1 MNNQNRV
8 IKNRIILFFVVFSVV
23 FIVLQLFINLHNNK
37 IENYNR
43 LYNEIAAAN
52 KDVSTSLLYAHNIS
66 QHQEIESNQ
75 RLLKESINRYQ
86 TMFDLVKNGGQVK
99 IKESNI
105 YIPGTTPEFSLNIND
120 ISPLWEAY
128 RKASLKLASR
138 VKFNYDQF
146 NVKSPAQMVL
156 DYWEKQK
163 RRIKIKDTSNLA
175 SEDIGALIEAQDT
188 IKALDKVALKLANQ
202 HKLILGNN
210 STMDTVAKGA
220 LKTLEYNIRPLS
232 LQTDRLLQ
240 SCQQLIV
247 NYQSFEKL
255 LLYANWGIFFLF
267 ILIGYLIYN
276 SLIARPLKQINDS
289 TTLIQAGDLNQR
301 INYQKNNEIGAISLT
316 INLLI
321 DKIRMATSFIKNIE
335 EGKLDVEFEAEE
347 KDTLSEALLNM
358 RERLNAVN
366 IEEQE
371 RAWANKGLAM
381 FSNIL
386 QTYRENTETLGYEII
401 SNIVKY
407 IGAIQGGVY
416 IVNDNDEDNIF
427 IELLASYAF
436 GRRKF
441 KTKTIQEHEGLVGQ
455 AYKDVDT
462 IYVTDIPQNY
472 IDITSGMG
480 GTNPRSI
487 LVIPLKLNET
497 VYGIMELASFEEI
510 PHYKIDFLEKLGENI
525 ASTLY
530 AVKTTEQ
537 THKLLLES
545 TEITM
550 QMRDQE
556 KEMRD
561 NLLELQ
567 KTQGEMEENQ
577 EVLAA
582 QSYAMN
588 TTLITLEMDVELRIL
603 TANNL
608 FLETMNYTLEEI
620 TNKHYR
626 MFIDTEDYDNK
637 DYRALWSDL
646 KNGIPHKGEFKQI
659 AKYGKE
665 VWLQTTFTPI
675 KNKEGQTYKILK
687 IAFDVTTDKKLR
699 LDFQGQLDSFRRSNA
714 TVEYDMDG
722 NIIEA
727 NEIFLRL
734 MEYKRDEIMGQNH
747 SMLVTNEER
756 NSDMYQALWD
766 KLIQG
771 EFHSGESRRVTKNG
785 KEIWIQGSFN
795 PIFDLSGKPYKLVE
809 FAVDITDRK
818 NAERKI
824 LTTQRK
830 LQNREANLKAVINNT
845 EEMIMTVDQTYK
857 VTLLNDKIRSAYNM
871 RGISLKAGLNI
882 TETFPE
888 DKFNYWKQYYDD
900 SLSGE
905 RSKVEEI
912 FNHPENNQDIYW
924 EFSFIPIKNKLRKIT
939 GVAVFIKDITR
950 QKQEAFEREKVAID
964 IASIKEQETAKA
976 QEILETQQKSI
987 ARIIEKFEKE
997 KSELQEALK
1006 LKEEELASL
1015 KKK

>member
-1 MNNQNRV
+1 MNSQNRV
-8 IKNRIILFFVVFSVV
+8 IKNKIILFFISFAVIF
-23 FIVLQLFINLHNNK
+23 FILQFFINVYNSK
-37 IENYNR
+37 IENYHK
-43 LYNEIAAAN
+43 LYNEIAKAN
-52 KDVSTSLLYAHNIS
+52 KDISTSLLFAYNIS

-75 RLLKESINRYQ
+75 RALRKSVNGYQ
-86 TMFDLVKNGGQVK
+86 VMLNLAGKGGNVVIGGQ
-99 IKESNI
+99 NI
-105 YIPGTTPEFSLNIND
+105 ILPGNTPEFQLNLKI
-120 ISPLWEAY
+120 IEPLWSSY
-128 RKASLKLASR
+128 RKQALALASR
-138 VKFNYDQF
+138 IKFDYNQF
-146 NVKSPAQMVL
+146 HQKSPAQVVL
-156 DYWEKQK
+156 DFWEQQQQ
-163 RRIKIKDTSNLA
+163 ITSDTISNLNIA
-175 SEDIGALIEAQDT
+175 RLFAARDT
-188 IKALDKVALKLANQ
+188 IAALDMTALKLAKRY
-202 HKLILGNN
+202 KLALNKNYSLDSN
-210 STMDTVAKGA
+210 SQKAIQIIQD
-220 LKTLEYNIRPLS
+220 NIKPLS
-232 LQTDRLLQ
+232 KQTGELLG
-240 SCQQLIV
+240 SCQEVIESGQVML
-247 NYQSFEKL
+247 QL
-255 LLYANWGIFFLF
+255 LLYINWAMFFVFLG
-267 ILIGYLIYN
+267 LGYIVYN
-276 SLIARPLKQINDS
+276 VWIAAPLQQINNS
-289 TTLIQAGDLNQR
+289 STLIQTGDLNQK
-301 INYQKNNEIGAISLT
+301 IDYQKQNEIGIIAQT

-321 DKIRMATSFIKNIE
+321 DKIRHATTFIKSIE
-335 EGKLDVEFEAEE
+335 QGELDVLYEAEE

-386 QTYRENTETLGYEII
+386 QTYRENTQTLGYEII

-407 IGAIQGGVY
+407 IDANQGGVY
-416 IVNDNDEDNIF
+416 IVNDNDEENIF

-436 GRRKF
+436 GK
-441 KTKTIQEHEGLVGQ
+441 KKYNAKKIATNEGLVGQ
-455 AYKDVDT
+455 AYHDVDT
-462 IYVTDIPQNY
+462 IYVTDIPKDY

-480 GTNPRSI
+480 GATPRCI

-497 VYGIMELASFEEI
+497 VYGVMELASFNEI

-561 NLLELQ
+561 NLVELQ
-567 KTQGEMEENQ
+567 DTQEEMEENQ

-588 TTLITLEMDVELRIL
+588 TTLITLEMDINFKIL
-603 TANNL
+603 AANDL
-608 FLETMNYTLEEI
+608 FLETMNYSSEEI
-620 TNKHYR
+620 TGKHYR
-626 MFIDTEDYDNK
+626 MFIDTEDFDNN
-637 DYRALWSDL
+637 DYQALWNDL
-646 KNGIPHKGEFKQI
+646 KSGVPHKGEFKQI

-675 KNKEGQTYKILK
+675 KNKDGKTYKILK

-699 LDFQGQLDSFRRSNA
+699 LDFQGQLESFRRSNA

-727 NEIFLRL
+727 NDIFLHL
-734 MEYKRDEIMGQNH
+734 MEYTREEIIDQNH
-747 SMLVTNEER
+747 SLLVTNDER
-756 NSDMYQALWD
+756 NSDAYQQLWG

-771 EFHSGESRRVTKNG
+771 QFHSGESRRLSKNG

-824 LTTQRK
+824 LLTQRK

-845 EEMIMTVDQTYK
+845 EEMILTVDQSYK
-857 VTLLNDKIRSAYNM
+857 VTLLNDKMRSAYSTRN
-871 RGISLKAGLNI
+871 ITLKAGLNI

-888 DKFNYWKQYYDD
+888 DKFNYWKQHYDQT
-900 SLSGE
+900 LAGE
-905 RSKVEEI
+905 KTRVEEI
-912 FNHPENNQDIYW
+912 FNHPESNQDIYW
-924 EFSFIPIKNKLRKIT
+924 QFSFIPIKNKLRKIT
-939 GVAVFIKDITR
+939 GVAVFIKDITK
-950 QKQEAFEREKVAID
+950 QKQEAFEKEKIAIN

-997 KSELQEALK
+997 KSDLQDALK
-1006 LKEEELASL
+1006 VKEQELATL
-1015 KKK
+1015 RKQ

>member
-1 MNNQNRV
+1 MNSQNRV
-8 IKNRIILFFVVFSVV
+8 IKNKIILFFISFAVIF
-23 FIVLQLFINLHNNK
+23 FGLQFFINVYNSK

-43 LYNEIAAAN
+43 LYNEIARAN
-52 KDVSTSLLYAHNIS
+52 KEISGSLLFAHNIS

-75 RLLKESINRYQ
+75 QALKQSIGRYQ
-86 TMFDLVKNGGQVK
+86 VMLNLAKNGGKMK
-99 IKESNI
+99 IQDKRINLPGNTSTFQRNI
-105 YIPGTTPEFSLNIND
+105 QEIQ
-120 ISPLWEAY
+120 PLWDAY
-128 RKASLKLASR
+128 KTHALYLASR
-138 VKFNYDQF
+138 IKFNYNPVD
-146 NVKSPAQMVL
+146 VTSPAQSVL
-156 DYWEKQK
+156 NFWEKQQQLT
-163 RRIKIKDTSNLA
+163 RDTVNSAKVEQLVIA
-175 SEDIGALIEAQDT
+175 RDTIEAIDV
-188 IKALDKVALKLANQ
+188 IALELAKQYKLSLNKSYVLDSIGKQ
-202 HKLILGNN
+202 SI
-210 STMDTVAKGA
+210 T
-220 LKTLEYNIRPLS
+220 TLERNIRPLS
-232 LQTDRLLQ
+232 LQTDRLLNSCEHIIEKNQ
-240 SCQQLIV
+240 STLQI
-247 NYQSFEKL
+247 
-255 LLYANWGIFFLF
+255 LLYLNWGLFLVF
-267 ILIGYLIYN
+267 IVFGYIVYN
-276 SLIARPLKQINDS
+276 VWIASPLQKINNS
-289 TTLIQAGDLNQR
+289 TTLIQTGDLNQK
-301 INYQKNNEIGAISLT
+301 IDYQKHNEIGIIAQT

-321 DKIRMATSFIKNIE
+321 DKISQATTFIKSIE
-335 EGKLDVEFEAEE
+335 QGELDVSFDAEE

-358 RERLNAVN
+358 KERLNAVN

-386 QTYRENTETLGYEII
+386 QTYRENTQTLGYEII

-407 IGAIQGGVY
+407 IDANQGGVY
-416 IVNDNDEDNIF
+416 IVNDNDEENVF

-436 GRRKF
+436 GRQKY
-441 KTKTIQEHEGLVGQ
+441 KTKQISPYEGLVGQ

-462 IYVTDIPQNY
+462 IYVTDIPQDY

-510 PHYKIDFLEKLGENI
+510 PRYKIEFLEKLGENI

-545 TEITM
+545 TEITL

-561 NLLELQ
+561 NLVELQ
-567 KTQGEMEENQ
+567 NTQEEMEENQ

-588 TTLITLEMDVELRIL
+588 TTLITLEMDIDFKIL
-603 TANNL
+603 AANNL
-608 FLETMNYTLEEI
+608 FLETMNYSLEEI
-620 TNKHYR
+620 TDKHYR
-626 MFIDTEDYDNK
+626 MFIDTEDFESN
-637 DYRALWSDL
+637 DYQALWNDL
-646 KNGIPHKGEFKQI
+646 RNGIPHRGEFKQI

-675 KNKEGQTYKILK
+675 KNKDGQTYKVLK

-699 LDFQGQLDSFRRSNA
+699 LDFQGQLESFRRSNA
-714 TVEYDMDG
+714 TVEYDMEG

-734 MEYKRDEIMGQNH
+734 MEYKRNEILGQNH
-747 SMLVTNEER
+747 SILVTNDER
-756 NSDMYQALWD
+756 NSDAYRILWD

-771 EFHSGESRRVTKNG
+771 EFHSGESRRVSKNG

-824 LTTQRK
+824 LLTQRK

-845 EEMIMTVDQTYK
+845 EEMILTVDQNYK
-857 VTLLNDKIRSAYNM
+857 ITLLNDKMRSVYNM
-871 RGISLKAGLNI
+871 RGITLKAGLNI

-888 DKFNYWKQYYDD
+888 DKFNYWKQHYDYT
-900 SLSGE
+900 LTGE
-905 RSKVEEI
+905 KVSVEEI
-912 FNHPENNQDIYW
+912 FNHPETNQDIYW

-950 QKQEAFEREKVAID
+950 RKQDAFEKEKVAID

-997 KSELQEALK
+997 KSALQEALK
-1006 LKEEELASL
+1006 LKEQELDAL
-1015 KKK
+1015 RK

>member
-1 MNNQNRV
+1 MNSQNRV
-8 IKNRIILFFVVFSVV
+8 IKNRIILFFVVFSVF
-23 FIVLQLFINLHNNK
+23 FIVLQLLIGLYNNK

-43 LYNEIAAAN
+43 LYDEISVAN
-52 KDVSTSLLYAHNIS
+52 KKISTSLLYAHNIS
-66 QHQEIESNQ
+66 QHTEIETNQ

-86 TMFDLVKNGGQVK
+86 IMFNLVKQGGKVK
-99 IKESNI
+99 IEENHIS
-105 YIPGTTPEFSLNIND
+105 IPGNIPEFEPNINE
-120 ISPLWEAY
+120 IEPLWKEYSEASVVLSSKITFDY
-128 RKASLKLASR
+128 NQIKT
-138 VKFNYDQF
+138 
-146 NVKSPAQMVL
+146 KSPAQLVL
-156 DYWEKQK
+156 DFWERQKQ
-163 RRIKIKDTSNLA
+163 RIRKKDSINSAVIST
-175 SEDIGALIEAQDT
+175 LITAQDT
-188 IKALDKVALKLANQ
+188 IQAIDKIALELATKY
-202 HKLILGNN
+202 KLILKNGY
-210 STMDTVAKGA
+210 SIDSASLRAVK
-220 LKTLEYNIRPLS
+220 KLEYNIGPLS

-240 SCQQLIV
+240 SCKQVITKNQSQL
-247 NYQSFEKL
+247 QLF
-255 LLYANWGIFFLF
+255 LYATWALF
-267 ILIGYLIYN
+267 MLFVVIGYLAYN
-276 SLIARPLKQINDS
+276 ILIAKPLRQINES
-289 TTLIQAGDLNQR
+289 TSLIQAGDLNQR
-301 INYQKNNEIGAISLT
+301 IHYEKNNEIGSIAHT

-321 DKIRMATSFIKNIE
+321 DKTRMATSFIKSIE
-335 EGKLDVEFEAEE
+335 EGNLDVEFEAEE
-347 KDTLSEALLNM
+347 TDTLSEALLNM
-358 RERLNAVN
+358 RGRLNAVN

-407 IGAIQGGVY
+407 IGANQGGVY
-416 IVNDNDEDNIF
+416 LVNDNDEDNIF

-441 KTKTIQEHEGLVGQ
+441 KAKTIEVHEGLVGQ

-497 VYGIMELASFEEI
+497 VYGIMELASFDEI
-510 PHYKIDFLEKLGENI
+510 PNYKIDFLEKLGENI

-567 KTQGEMEENQ
+567 KTQREMEENQ
-577 EVLAA
+577 EVLTA

-588 TTLITLEMDVELRIL
+588 TTLITLEMDVDLRIL

-608 FLETMNYTLEEI
+608 FLDTMNYSLEEI
-620 TNKHYR
+620 MHKQYR
-626 MFIDTEDYDNK
+626 MFIDTEDYDSK

-675 KNKEGQTYKILK
+675 KNTEGQTYKILK

-699 LDFQGQLDSFRRSNA
+699 LDFQGQLESFRRSNA

-722 NIIEA
+722 HIIEA

-734 MEYKRDEIMGQNH
+734 MEYKRDEVIGQNH

-756 NSDMYQALWD
+756 NSDGYQALWD

-845 EEMIMTVDQTYK
+845 EEMILTVDQNYK
-857 VTLLNDKIRSAYNM
+857 ITLLNDKIRSAYNM
-871 RGISLKAGLNI
+871 RSITLKAGLNI

-888 DKFNYWKQYYDD
+888 DKFNYWKQFYDM
-900 SLSGE
+900 SLNGE
-905 RSKVEEI
+905 RSQVEEI

-950 QKQEAFEREKVAID
+950 QKQDAFEKEKIAID

-976 QEILETQQKSI
+976 QEVLETQQKSI

-1006 LKEEELASL
+1006 VKEQELASL
-1015 KKK
+1015 KK

>member
-1 MNNQNRV
+1 MNSQNRV
-8 IKNRIILFFVVFSVV
+8 IKNRIILFFVVFSVF
-23 FIVLQLFINLHNNK
+23 FIVLQLFIGLYNNK
-37 IENYNR
+37 ITNYNS
-43 LYNEIAAAN
+43 LYDEISVAN
-52 KDVSTSLLYAHNIS
+52 KNISTSLLYAHNIS
-66 QHQEIESNQ
+66 QHSEIETNQ

-86 TMFDLVKNGGQVK
+86 VMFNFVKQGGQVK
-99 IKESNI
+99 IGENHINI
-105 YIPGTTPEFSLNIND
+105 SGNIPEFELNIKE
-120 ISPLWEAY
+120 IEPLWKTY
-128 RKASLKLASR
+128 SKASTKLSS
-138 VKFNYDQF
+138 KITFNYNQLTT
-146 NVKSPAQMVL
+146 KSPAQLVL
-156 DYWEKQK
+156 DFWEKQK
-163 RRIKIKDTSNLA
+163 NRVRKKDSLSSGNINTL
-175 SEDIGALIEAQDT
+175 LIAQDT
-188 IKALDKVALKLANQ
+188 IQAIDKIALELASRY
-202 HKLILGNN
+202 KLILNN
-210 STMDTVAKGA
+210 GYSLDSTASRAV
-220 LKTLEYNIRPLS
+220 KTLEYNIRPLS

-240 SCQQLIV
+240 SCKQVIAK
-247 NYQSFEKL
+247 NQSRVQILF
-255 LLYANWGIFFLF
+255 YANWGLFFLF
-267 ILIGYLIYN
+267 ILVGYLAYN
-276 SLIARPLKQINDS
+276 ILIAKPLKQINQN
-289 TTLIQAGDLNQR
+289 TNLIQAGDLNQR
-301 INYQKNNEIGAISLT
+301 IDYQRNNEIGAIART

-321 DKIRMATSFIKNIE
+321 DKIRMATSFIKSIE
-335 EGKLDVEFEAEE
+335 EGNLEVKFEAEE
-347 KDTLSEALLNM
+347 TDTLSEALLNM
-358 RERLNAVN
+358 RGRLNAVN
-366 IEEQE
+366 VEEQE

-407 IGAIQGGVY
+407 IGANQGGVY
-416 IVNDNDEDNIF
+416 LVNDNDEDNIF

-436 GRRKF
+436 GKRKF
-441 KTKTIQEHEGLVGQ
+441 KSKQIQVHEGLVGQ

-462 IYVTDIPQNY
+462 IYVTDIPQDY

-497 VYGIMELASFEEI
+497 VYGIMELASFDEI
-510 PHYKIDFLEKLGENI
+510 PAYKIDFLEKLGENI

-567 KTQGEMEENQ
+567 KTQREMEENQ
-577 EVLAA
+577 EVLTA

-588 TTLITLEMDVELRIL
+588 TTLITLEMDVDLRIL

-608 FLETMNYTLEEI
+608 FLDTMNYSLEEI

-626 MFIDTEDYDNK
+626 MFIDTEDYDSK
-637 DYRALWSDL
+637 DYKALWSDL

-675 KNKEGQTYKILK
+675 KNTEGQTYKILK

-699 LDFQGQLDSFRRSNA
+699 LDFQGQLESFRRSNA

-734 MEYKRDEIMGQNH
+734 MEYKRDEIIGQNH
-747 SMLVTNEER
+747 AMLVTNEER
-756 NSDMYQALWD
+756 TSDGYQALWD

-845 EEMIMTVDQTYK
+845 EEMILTVDQNYK

-871 RGISLKAGLNI
+871 RSISLKAGLNI

-888 DKFNYWKQYYDD
+888 DKFNYWKQFYDL
-900 SLSGE
+900 SLNGE
-905 RSKVEEI
+905 RSQVEEI

-950 QKQEAFEREKVAID
+950 QKQEAFEREKIAID

-997 KSELQEALK
+997 KSELQETLK
-1006 LKEEELASL
+1006 LKEQELASL
-1015 KKK
+1015 RKN